1 MDYLQITGLI
11 LVTPLVIVV
20 VAMNMV
26 KTEAR
31 RLRKLKERAERK
43 RWKGLE

>member
-1 MDYLQITGLI
+1 MIEVIGLI
-11 LVTPLVIVV
+11 LMAPLTVIV
-20 VAMNMV
+20 VAMNMT

-43 RWKGLE
+43 RRKGME